1 MATMSLFGMLN
12 WLYRWYD
19 PKRGRS
25 PTAVA
30 NQLATQFLNGVLDG
44 SGGR

>member
-19 PKRGRS
+19 PKQGRS